1 MRREASAADLPVDS
15 GCSGHHNDRSRGSI
29 RLIPGE
35 RGIFMQIVYIG
46 VFGALGCL
54 SRYFVSGWAYALLGR
69 NLPYGTLAVNV
80 VGSFLLGLIME
91 GSLRSTLLS
100 PEMRMGITVG
110 FMGGFTTFSTFS
122 FETIR
127 LLEEGSLFQAG
138 ANVLL
143 NVVVCIA
150 FAALGIILG
159 RQI

>member
-1 MRREASAADLPVDS
+1 MTL
-15 GCSGHHNDRSRGSI
+15 
-29 RLIPGE
+29 GE
-35 RGIFMQIVYIG
+35 RGIFMQLVYIG

-69 NLPYGTLAVNV
+69 SLPYGTLAVNV
-80 VGSFLLGLIME
+80 FGSFLLGLIME

-127 LLEEGSLFQAG
+127 LLEEGSLIQAG

-143 NVVVCIA
+143 NIVVCIA
-150 FAALGIILG
+150 FAALGIVLG